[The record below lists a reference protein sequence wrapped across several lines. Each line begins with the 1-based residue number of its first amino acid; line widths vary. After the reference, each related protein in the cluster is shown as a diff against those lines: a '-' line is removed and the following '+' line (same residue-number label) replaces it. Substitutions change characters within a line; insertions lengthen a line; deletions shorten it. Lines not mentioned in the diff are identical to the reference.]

1 MTSWSSASPATAG
14 QDPPLHRTGRA
25 GRFPQS
31 RCHYAVSDV
40 THLRDVFAA
49 LDADLKK
56 RGRNDWVSEEME
68 VLTSPKTYDFQ
79 PRARLGTAETRVA
92 QAERNSRC

>member
-1 MTSWSSASPATAG
+1 MSPVKANDKSHRFTDWSRRSPTAA
-14 QDPPLHRTGRA
+14 QLT
-25 GRFPQS
+25 
-31 RCHYAVSDV
+31 YVLSDV

-68 VLTSPKTYDFQ
+68 VLTSPQ
-79 PRARLGTAETRVA
+79 NL
-92 QAERNSRC
+92 